1 MVCVTHDRYFLDN
14 IAGWILEMD
23 RGECIPFE
31 GNYSAWLEQ
40 KQKRLAQEAKSES
53 DKQKYLERELDWV
66 RQGAKGRQS
75 KSKAR
80 IQQYEELAN
89 TAAREKYEPGTIAI
103 PTAERLGNL
112 VLEVDGVRKAFG
124 EDLLIEDLSFR
135 VPPGAIVGIIGPNGA
150 GKTTLLNVL
159 STLDRPDSGSV
170 VVDGIEVAGLRDKA
184 LARFRNAHI
193 GFVFQFHQLL
203 PEFNALENAMLPALV
218 GGRSESEAEAAAM
231 ARLEELGLAARAK
244 HLPSQLSG
252 GEQQR
257 AAVARALVND
267 PPLLFADEPSGNL
280 DSANADALHDLFF
293 DLRER
298 HGLTIAL
305 VTHNEGLADRADRQ
319 IRLRDGL
326 VEV

>member
-1 MVCVTHDRYFLDN
+1 MLVATEIHKAHGDLQVLRGVDVSLA
-14 IAGWILEMD
+14 AG
-23 RGECIPFE
+23 
-31 GNYSAWLEQ
+31 
-40 KQKRLAQEAKSES
+40 
-53 DKQKYLERELDWV
+53 
-66 RQGAKGRQS
+66 
-75 KSKAR
+75 
-80 IQQYEELAN
+80 
-89 TAAREKYEPGTIAI
+89 
-103 PTAERLGNL
+103 
-112 VLEVDGVRKAFG
+112 EVV
-124 EDLLIEDLSFR
+124 S
-135 VPPGAIVGIIGPNGA
+135 IIGPSGA

-170 VVDGIEVAGLRDKA
+170 VVDGIEVAGLKDKA
-184 LARFRNAHI
+184 LAQFRNAHI

-218 GGRSESEAEAAAM
+218 GGRSEAEAEAAAM

-257 AAVARALVND
+257 VAVARALVND

-293 DLRER
+293 DLRDR

-305 VTHNEGLADRADRQ
+305 VTHNEGLAERADRQ
-319 IRLRDGL
+319 IRLRDGKITA
-326 VEV
+326 

>member
-1 MVCVTHDRYFLDN
+1 MLVATEIHKAHGDLQVLRGVDVSLA
-14 IAGWILEMD
+14 AG
-23 RGECIPFE
+23 
-31 GNYSAWLEQ
+31 
-40 KQKRLAQEAKSES
+40 
-53 DKQKYLERELDWV
+53 
-66 RQGAKGRQS
+66 
-75 KSKAR
+75 
-80 IQQYEELAN
+80 
-89 TAAREKYEPGTIAI
+89 
-103 PTAERLGNL
+103 
-112 VLEVDGVRKAFG
+112 EVV
-124 EDLLIEDLSFR
+124 S
-135 VPPGAIVGIIGPNGA
+135 IVGPSGA

-218 GGRSESEAEAAAM
+218 GGRSEAEAEAAAM

-257 AAVARALVND
+257 VAVARALVND

-293 DLRER
+293 DLRDR

-319 IRLRDGL
+319 IRLRDGK
-326 VEV
+326 VNS

>member
-1 MVCVTHDRYFLDN
+1 MLVASKIH
-14 IAGWILEMD
+14 
-23 RGECIPFE
+23 
-31 GNYSAWLEQ
+31 
-40 KQKRLAQEAKSES
+40 KRHG
-53 DKQKYLERELDWV
+53 D
-66 RQGAKGRQS
+66 
-75 KSKAR
+75 
-80 IQQYEELAN
+80 
-89 TAAREKYEPGTIAI
+89 
-103 PTAERLGNL
+103 
-112 VLEVDGVRKAFG
+112 LEVLRGVDVTLAAG
-124 EDLLIEDLSFR
+124 EVVS
-135 VPPGAIVGIIGPNGA
+135 IVGPSGA

-159 STLDRPDSGSV
+159 STLDRADSGSV
-170 VVDGIEVAGLRDKA
+170 VVNGMDLSGLKDKA
-184 LARFRNAHI
+184 LAQFRNAHI

-218 GGRSESEAEAAAM
+218 GGRSEAEAEAAAM

-257 AAVARALVND
+257 VAVARALVND

-293 DLRER
+293 DLRDR

-305 VTHNEGLADRADRQ
+305 VTHNEGLAERADRQ

-326 VEV
+326 IEA

>member
-1 MVCVTHDRYFLDN
+1 MLKATGIHKSHGDLQVLRGVDVSLA
-14 IAGWILEMD
+14 AG
-23 RGECIPFE
+23 
-31 GNYSAWLEQ
+31 
-40 KQKRLAQEAKSES
+40 
-53 DKQKYLERELDWV
+53 
-66 RQGAKGRQS
+66 
-75 KSKAR
+75 
-80 IQQYEELAN
+80 
-89 TAAREKYEPGTIAI
+89 
-103 PTAERLGNL
+103 
-112 VLEVDGVRKAFG
+112 EVV
-124 EDLLIEDLSFR
+124 S
-135 VPPGAIVGIIGPNGA
+135 IVGPSGA

-170 VVDGIEVAGLRDKA
+170 IVDDIELAGLKDKA
-184 LARFRNAHI
+184 LARFRNARI

-218 GGRSESEAEAAAM
+218 GGKSEAEAQSAAM

-257 AAVARALVND
+257 VAVARALVND

-293 DLRER
+293 DLRDR

-305 VTHNEGLADRADRQ
+305 VTHNEDLAERADRQ
-319 IRLRDGL
+319 IRLRDG
-326 VEV
+326 VIES

>member
-1 MVCVTHDRYFLDN
+1 MLKATGIHKSHDDLQVLRGVDVSLS
-14 IAGWILEMD
+14 AG
-23 RGECIPFE
+23 
-31 GNYSAWLEQ
+31 
-40 KQKRLAQEAKSES
+40 
-53 DKQKYLERELDWV
+53 
-66 RQGAKGRQS
+66 
-75 KSKAR
+75 
-80 IQQYEELAN
+80 
-89 TAAREKYEPGTIAI
+89 
-103 PTAERLGNL
+103 
-112 VLEVDGVRKAFG
+112 EVV
-124 EDLLIEDLSFR
+124 S
-135 VPPGAIVGIIGPNGA
+135 IVGPSGA

-170 VVDGIEVAGLRDKA
+170 VVDGIELATLKDKS

-218 GGRSESEAEAAAM
+218 GGRSEAEAEAAAM
-231 ARLEELGLAARAK
+231 ARLQELGLEARAK

-257 AAVARALVND
+257 VAVARALVNN

-280 DSANADALHDLFF
+280 DTANADALHDLFF

-305 VTHNEGLADRADRQ
+305 VTHNEGLAERADRQ

-326 VEV
+326 VQP

>member
-1 MVCVTHDRYFLDN
+1 MDVTLT
-14 IAGWILEMD
+14 AG
-23 RGECIPFE
+23 
-31 GNYSAWLEQ
+31 
-40 KQKRLAQEAKSES
+40 
-53 DKQKYLERELDWV
+53 
-66 RQGAKGRQS
+66 
-75 KSKAR
+75 
-80 IQQYEELAN
+80 
-89 TAAREKYEPGTIAI
+89 
-103 PTAERLGNL
+103 
-112 VLEVDGVRKAFG
+112 EVV
-124 EDLLIEDLSFR
+124 S
-135 VPPGAIVGIIGPNGA
+135 IVGPSGA

-170 VVDGIEVAGLRDKA
+170 VVNGVDLSGLKDKA
-184 LARFRNAHI
+184 LAQFRNAHI

-218 GGRSESEAEAAAM
+218 GGRGEAEAEAAAM

-257 AAVARALVND
+257 VAVARALVND

-293 DLRER
+293 DLRAR

-305 VTHNEGLADRADRQ
+305 VTHNEGLAERADRQ
-319 IRLRDGL
+319 IRLRDGRI
-326 VEV
+326 EG

>member
-1 MVCVTHDRYFLDN
+1 MLVATEIHKAHGDLQVLRGVEVSLA
-14 IAGWILEMD
+14 AG
-23 RGECIPFE
+23 
-31 GNYSAWLEQ
+31 
-40 KQKRLAQEAKSES
+40 
-53 DKQKYLERELDWV
+53 
-66 RQGAKGRQS
+66 
-75 KSKAR
+75 
-80 IQQYEELAN
+80 
-89 TAAREKYEPGTIAI
+89 
-103 PTAERLGNL
+103 
-112 VLEVDGVRKAFG
+112 EVV
-124 EDLLIEDLSFR
+124 S
-135 VPPGAIVGIIGPNGA
+135 IVGPSGA

-218 GGRSESEAEAAAM
+218 GGRSEAEAEAAAM

-257 AAVARALVND
+257 VAVARALVND

-293 DLRER
+293 DLRDR

-326 VEV
+326 VEA

>member
-1 MVCVTHDRYFLDN
+1 MLKATGIHKSHDDLQVLRGVDVSLS
-14 IAGWILEMD
+14 AG
-23 RGECIPFE
+23 
-31 GNYSAWLEQ
+31 
-40 KQKRLAQEAKSES
+40 
-53 DKQKYLERELDWV
+53 
-66 RQGAKGRQS
+66 
-75 KSKAR
+75 
-80 IQQYEELAN
+80 
-89 TAAREKYEPGTIAI
+89 
-103 PTAERLGNL
+103 
-112 VLEVDGVRKAFG
+112 EVV
-124 EDLLIEDLSFR
+124 S
-135 VPPGAIVGIIGPNGA
+135 IVGPSGA

-170 VVDGIEVAGLRDKA
+170 VVDGIELATLKDKS

-218 GGRSESEAEAAAM
+218 GGRSEAEAEAAAM
-231 ARLEELGLAARAK
+231 AKLEELGLAARAK

-257 AAVARALVND
+257 VAVARALVNN

-280 DSANADALHDLFF
+280 DTANADALHDLFF

-305 VTHNEGLADRADRQ
+305 VTHNEGLAERADRQ

-326 VEV
+326 VQP

>member
-1 MVCVTHDRYFLDN
+1 MLVATEIHKAHGDLQVLRGVDVSLA
-14 IAGWILEMD
+14 AG
-23 RGECIPFE
+23 
-31 GNYSAWLEQ
+31 
-40 KQKRLAQEAKSES
+40 
-53 DKQKYLERELDWV
+53 
-66 RQGAKGRQS
+66 
-75 KSKAR
+75 
-80 IQQYEELAN
+80 
-89 TAAREKYEPGTIAI
+89 
-103 PTAERLGNL
+103 
-112 VLEVDGVRKAFG
+112 EVV
-124 EDLLIEDLSFR
+124 S
-135 VPPGAIVGIIGPNGA
+135 IVGPSGA

-218 GGRSESEAEAAAM
+218 GGRSEAEAEAAAM

-257 AAVARALVND
+257 VAVARALVND

-293 DLRER
+293 DLRDR

-326 VEV
+326 VEA

>member
-1 MVCVTHDRYFLDN
+1 MLKATGIHKSHGDLQVLRGVDVSLA
-14 IAGWILEMD
+14 AG
-23 RGECIPFE
+23 
-31 GNYSAWLEQ
+31 
-40 KQKRLAQEAKSES
+40 
-53 DKQKYLERELDWV
+53 
-66 RQGAKGRQS
+66 
-75 KSKAR
+75 
-80 IQQYEELAN
+80 
-89 TAAREKYEPGTIAI
+89 
-103 PTAERLGNL
+103 
-112 VLEVDGVRKAFG
+112 EVV
-124 EDLLIEDLSFR
+124 S
-135 VPPGAIVGIIGPNGA
+135 IVGPSGA

-170 VVDGIEVAGLRDKA
+170 IVDDIELAGLKDKA
-184 LARFRNAHI
+184 LARFRNARI

-218 GGRSESEAEAAAM
+218 GGKSEAEAQSAAM

-257 AAVARALVND
+257 VAVARALVND

-293 DLRER
+293 DLRDR

-305 VTHNEGLADRADRQ
+305 VTHNEGLAERADRQ
-319 IRLRDGL
+319 IRLRDG
-326 VEV
+326 VIES

>member
-1 MVCVTHDRYFLDN
+1 MLKATGIHKSHGDLQVLRGVDVSLA
-14 IAGWILEMD
+14 AG
-23 RGECIPFE
+23 
-31 GNYSAWLEQ
+31 
-40 KQKRLAQEAKSES
+40 
-53 DKQKYLERELDWV
+53 
-66 RQGAKGRQS
+66 
-75 KSKAR
+75 
-80 IQQYEELAN
+80 
-89 TAAREKYEPGTIAI
+89 
-103 PTAERLGNL
+103 
-112 VLEVDGVRKAFG
+112 EVV
-124 EDLLIEDLSFR
+124 S
-135 VPPGAIVGIIGPNGA
+135 IVGPSGA

-170 VVDGIEVAGLRDKA
+170 IVDDIELAELKDKA
-184 LARFRNAHI
+184 LARFRNARI

-218 GGRSESEAEAAAM
+218 GGKSEAEAQSAAM

-257 AAVARALVND
+257 VAVARALVNN

-293 DLRER
+293 DLRDR

-305 VTHNEGLADRADRQ
+305 VTHNEDLAERADRQ
-319 IRLRDGL
+319 IRLRDG
-326 VEV
+326 VIES

>member
-1 MVCVTHDRYFLDN
+1 MDVTLT
-14 IAGWILEMD
+14 AG
-23 RGECIPFE
+23 
-31 GNYSAWLEQ
+31 
-40 KQKRLAQEAKSES
+40 
-53 DKQKYLERELDWV
+53 
-66 RQGAKGRQS
+66 
-75 KSKAR
+75 
-80 IQQYEELAN
+80 
-89 TAAREKYEPGTIAI
+89 
-103 PTAERLGNL
+103 
-112 VLEVDGVRKAFG
+112 EVV
-124 EDLLIEDLSFR
+124 S
-135 VPPGAIVGIIGPNGA
+135 IVGPSGA

-170 VVDGIEVAGLRDKA
+170 VVNGVDLSGLKDKA
-184 LARFRNAHI
+184 LAQFRNAHI

-218 GGRSESEAEAAAM
+218 GGRSEAEAEAAAM

-257 AAVARALVND
+257 VAVARALVND

-293 DLRER
+293 DLRDR

-319 IRLRDGL
+319 IRLRDGRI
-326 VEV
+326 EG

>member
-1 MVCVTHDRYFLDN
+1 MLVASEIH
-14 IAGWILEMD
+14 
-23 RGECIPFE
+23 
-31 GNYSAWLEQ
+31 
-40 KQKRLAQEAKSES
+40 KRHG
-53 DKQKYLERELDWV
+53 D
-66 RQGAKGRQS
+66 
-75 KSKAR
+75 
-80 IQQYEELAN
+80 
-89 TAAREKYEPGTIAI
+89 
-103 PTAERLGNL
+103 
-112 VLEVDGVRKAFG
+112 LEVLRGVDVTLTAG
-124 EDLLIEDLSFR
+124 EVVS
-135 VPPGAIVGIIGPNGA
+135 IVGPSGA

-170 VVDGIEVAGLRDKA
+170 VVNGVDLSGLKDKA
-184 LARFRNAHI
+184 LAQFRNAHI

-218 GGRSESEAEAAAM
+218 GGRGEAEAEAAAM

-257 AAVARALVND
+257 VAVARALVND

-293 DLRER
+293 DLRDR

-305 VTHNEGLADRADRQ
+305 VTHNEGLAERADRQ
-319 IRLRDGL
+319 IRLRDGRI
-326 VEV
+326 EG

>member
-1 MVCVTHDRYFLDN
+1 MLVATEIHKAHGDLQVLRGVDVSLA
-14 IAGWILEMD
+14 AG
-23 RGECIPFE
+23 
-31 GNYSAWLEQ
+31 
-40 KQKRLAQEAKSES
+40 
-53 DKQKYLERELDWV
+53 
-66 RQGAKGRQS
+66 
-75 KSKAR
+75 
-80 IQQYEELAN
+80 
-89 TAAREKYEPGTIAI
+89 
-103 PTAERLGNL
+103 
-112 VLEVDGVRKAFG
+112 EVV
-124 EDLLIEDLSFR
+124 S
-135 VPPGAIVGIIGPNGA
+135 IVGPSGA

-203 PEFNALENAMLPALV
+203 PEFNALENVMLPALV
-218 GGRSESEAEAAAM
+218 GGRSEAEAEAAAK

-257 AAVARALVND
+257 VAVARALVND

-326 VEV
+326 VEA

>member
-1 MVCVTHDRYFLDN
+1 MLKATGIHKSHDDLQVLRGVDVSLS
-14 IAGWILEMD
+14 AG
-23 RGECIPFE
+23 
-31 GNYSAWLEQ
+31 
-40 KQKRLAQEAKSES
+40 
-53 DKQKYLERELDWV
+53 
-66 RQGAKGRQS
+66 
-75 KSKAR
+75 
-80 IQQYEELAN
+80 
-89 TAAREKYEPGTIAI
+89 
-103 PTAERLGNL
+103 
-112 VLEVDGVRKAFG
+112 EVV
-124 EDLLIEDLSFR
+124 S
-135 VPPGAIVGIIGPNGA
+135 IVGPSGA

-170 VVDGIEVAGLRDKA
+170 VVDGIELATLKDKS

-218 GGRSESEAEAAAM
+218 GGRSEAEAEAAAM
-231 ARLEELGLAARAK
+231 ARLQELGLEARAK

-257 AAVARALVND
+257 VAVARALVND

-280 DSANADALHDLFF
+280 DTANADALHDLFF

-305 VTHNEGLADRADRQ
+305 VTHNEGLAERADRQ

-326 VEV
+326 VQP

>member
-1 MVCVTHDRYFLDN
+1 MLVATEIHKAHGDLQVLRGVDVSLA
-14 IAGWILEMD
+14 AG
-23 RGECIPFE
+23 
-31 GNYSAWLEQ
+31 
-40 KQKRLAQEAKSES
+40 
-53 DKQKYLERELDWV
+53 
-66 RQGAKGRQS
+66 
-75 KSKAR
+75 
-80 IQQYEELAN
+80 
-89 TAAREKYEPGTIAI
+89 
-103 PTAERLGNL
+103 
-112 VLEVDGVRKAFG
+112 EVV
-124 EDLLIEDLSFR
+124 S
-135 VPPGAIVGIIGPNGA
+135 IVGPSGA

-170 VVDGIEVAGLRDKA
+170 VVDGIEVAGLKDKA
-184 LARFRNAHI
+184 LAQFRNAHI

-218 GGRSESEAEAAAM
+218 GGRSEAEAEAAAM

-257 AAVARALVND
+257 VAVARALVND

-293 DLRER
+293 DLRDR

-305 VTHNEGLADRADRQ
+305 VTHNEGLAERADRQ
-319 IRLRDGL
+319 IRLRDGKITA
-326 VEV
+326 